1 MGQSLRER
9 AATAFAR
16 FLATCTLRYSILCT
30 LCVRFELYE
39 FTRYET
45 IRLLCALADLF
56 EIFTTRVT
64 ESEFQSLVLYHS
76 ARSVYTTR
84 EHTSTTPTT
93 LLLNSSAVWN
103 AQSSNRF
110 PSTFPQLSHNT
121 ATTLSL
127 LLRSWSPLSSS
138 PVVCVDHSHL
148 PP

>member
-1 MGQSLRER
+1 MRE
-9 AATAFAR
+9 T
-16 FLATCTLRYSILCT
+16 LAGKSCN
-30 LCVRFELYE
+30 CVRSVFSNLHLALLY
-39 FTRYET
+39 TLYALSYT
-45 IRLLCALADLF
+45 NLLVMRLLGYSVLSRIYLKYSRLELQRASFSPLSSTTLLA
-56 EIFTTRVT
+56 
-64 ESEFQSLVLYHS
+64 QY
-76 ARSVYTTR
+76 SVYTTR